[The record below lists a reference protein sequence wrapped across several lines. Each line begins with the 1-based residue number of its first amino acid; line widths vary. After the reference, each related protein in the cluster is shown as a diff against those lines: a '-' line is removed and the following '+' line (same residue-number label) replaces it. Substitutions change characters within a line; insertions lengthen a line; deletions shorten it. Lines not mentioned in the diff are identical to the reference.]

1 MASEKV
7 PAPLLPDIEKERKL
21 EVIRQQAEQY
31 GRVGAVGIR
40 PVGAPFPQ
48 ASPELGYYGTPTLKE
63 PQWSWEIPLY
73 FFVGGAAGASAVIA
87 TVAEWI
93 GGNPELARRARL
105 VALGGAAVS
114 SVLLISDL
122 GRPERFL
129 AMLRVLKPQ
138 SPMSMGSW
146 ILAAF
151 SSATAAAAFVDWLD
165 QRYGKS
171 IPGSIAGAAAKS
183 ASTLF
188 ALPFS
193 NYTGV
198 LIGAT
203 AIPVWHRNIKSLP
216 IHFEASAV
224 QSAVSV
230 LELMGYERNPS
241 LNALGIAS
249 AIWESWEGYQLE
261 SDRDPKLKPLKQGSS
276 GWTTRAGGVLS
287 GPVPL
292 ALRIWAA
299 FSPPRRAR
307 QIRKAAALSGIAGSL
322 FTRYGW
328 VMAGSES
335 VRQTP
340 GKAGVE

>member
-1 MASEKV
+1 MAGEE
-7 PAPLLPDIEKERKL
+7 APPLSDLEKERKL
-21 EVIRQQAEQY
+21 EVIRGQAEQY
-31 GRVGAVGIR
+31 GRVGSIGIR
-40 PVGAPFPQ
+40 PAGAPFPQ
-48 ASPELGYYGTPTLKE
+48 ATPESGYYGTPTLKE

-93 GGNPELARRARL
+93 GRDPELARRARL
-105 VALGGAAVS
+105 VAVGGSAIS

-122 GRPERFL
+122 GRPERFF
-129 AMLRVLKPQ
+129 AMLRVFKPQ

-151 SSATAAAAFVDWLD
+151 SSATAAAVFVDWLD

-171 IPGSIAGAAAKS
+171 VASRIAGAGAKS
-183 ASTLF
+183 ASALV

-230 LELMGYERNPS
+230 LELIGYDRNPS

-249 AIWESWEGYQLE
+249 AVWETWEGFQLE
-261 SDRDPKLKPLKQGSS
+261 SDHDPELKPLKRGAS
-276 GWTTRAGGVLS
+276 GWITRVGGLLS

-299 FSPPRRAR
+299 FSSPRRSR
-307 QIRKAAALSGIAGSL
+307 EIRKAAALSGIAGSI

-328 VMAGSES
+328 IMAGSAS
-335 VRQTP
+335 VRQTV
-340 GKAGVE
+340 GRTGVK

>member
-1 MASEKV
+1 MAGEE
-7 PAPLLPDIEKERKL
+7 APPLSDLEKERKL
-21 EVIRQQAEQY
+21 EVIRGQAEQY
-31 GRVGAVGIR
+31 GRVGSIGIR
-40 PVGAPFPQ
+40 PAGAPFPQ
-48 ASPELGYYGTPTLKE
+48 ATPESGYYGTPTLKE

-93 GGNPELARRARL
+93 GRDPELARRARL
-105 VALGGAAVS
+105 VAVGGSAIS

-122 GRPERFL
+122 GRPERFF
-129 AMLRVLKPQ
+129 AMLRVFKPQ

-151 SSATAAAAFVDWLD
+151 SSATAAAVFVDWLD

-171 IPGSIAGAAAKS
+171 VASRIAGAGAKS
-183 ASTLF
+183 ASALF

-230 LELMGYERNPS
+230 LELMGYDRNPS

-249 AIWESWEGYQLE
+249 AVWETWEGFQLE
-261 SDRDPKLKPLKQGSS
+261 SDHDPELKPLKRGAS
-276 GWTTRAGGVLS
+276 GWITRVGGLLS

-299 FSPPRRAR
+299 FSSPRRSR
-307 QIRKAAALSGIAGSL
+307 EIRKAAALSGIAGSI

-328 VMAGSES
+328 IMAGSAS
-335 VRQTP
+335 VRQTV
-340 GKAGVE
+340 GRTGMK

>member
-1 MASEKV
+1 MANEE
-7 PAPLLPDIEKERKL
+7 APPLSDIEKERKL
-21 EVIRQQAEQY
+21 EVIRGQAEQY
-31 GRVGAVGIR
+31 GRVGSIGIR
-40 PVGAPFPQ
+40 PAGAPFPQ
-48 ASPELGYYGTPTLKE
+48 ATPASGYYGTPTLKE

-93 GGNPELARRARL
+93 GRDPELARRARL
-105 VALGGAAVS
+105 VAVGGSAVS

-122 GRPERFL
+122 GRPERFY
-129 AMLRVLKPQ
+129 AMLRVFKPQ

-151 SSATAAAAFVDWLD
+151 SSATAAAAFVDWIDL
-165 QRYGKS
+165 RYGKS
-171 IPGSIAGAAAKS
+171 VASRIAGAGAKGAS
-183 ASTLF
+183 ALF

-230 LELMGYERNPS
+230 LELMGYDRNPS

-249 AIWESWEGYQLE
+249 AVWETWEGFQLE
-261 SDRDPKLKPLKQGSS
+261 SDHDPKLKPLKRGAS
-276 GWTTRAGGVLS
+276 GWITRVGGLLS

-292 ALRIWAA
+292 ALRVWAA
-299 FSPPRRAR
+299 FSSPRRSR
-307 QIRKAAALSGIAGSL
+307 DIRKAAAFSGIAGSI

-328 VMAGSES
+328 VMAGSAS
-335 VRQTP
+335 VRQTA
-340 GKAGVE
+340 GSAGVK